1 MDSYAQKES
10 THFKPPKLV
19 SLRTQQRTNNRQ
31 YILLSFCSSFL
42 HRLGGRKSGQSGEIE
57 EAYQS
62 VPSTS
67 NTTPFSG
74 GALWGF
80 PFTGSKGANRFGG
93 PRVALVVIFRFKLL
107 RMTAESCWMAMIDDA
122 DHEFN

>member
-1 MDSYAQKES
+1 MDSYKKN
-10 THFKPPKLV
+10 TLFKPPKLV
-19 SLRTQQRTNNRQ
+19 SPDTTTHEQSTAYTNF
-31 YILLSFCSSFL
+31 LLFFFL
-42 HRLGGRKSGQSGEIE
+42 ISVGKKKSGQSGETE

-93 PRVALVVIFRFKLL
+93 PRVALVVILRFKLL
-107 RMTAESCWMAMIDDA
+107 KTTARLCWMVMIDD
-122 DHEFN
+122 